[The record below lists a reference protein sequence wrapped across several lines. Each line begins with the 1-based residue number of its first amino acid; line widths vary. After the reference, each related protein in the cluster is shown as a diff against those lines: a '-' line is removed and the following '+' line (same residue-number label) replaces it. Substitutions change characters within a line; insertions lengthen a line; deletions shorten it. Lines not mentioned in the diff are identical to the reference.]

1 MDIFKIHNVL
11 FIVKVFDRGRQNIM
25 KKRGTV
31 YLIII
36 YQEPYPYNIN
46 AVVIYK
52 WLGHDR

>member
-1 MDIFKIHNVL
+1 MNRNLTALRYKLVIHTW
-11 FIVKVFDRGRQNIM
+11 NILILSF
-25 KKRGTV
+25 